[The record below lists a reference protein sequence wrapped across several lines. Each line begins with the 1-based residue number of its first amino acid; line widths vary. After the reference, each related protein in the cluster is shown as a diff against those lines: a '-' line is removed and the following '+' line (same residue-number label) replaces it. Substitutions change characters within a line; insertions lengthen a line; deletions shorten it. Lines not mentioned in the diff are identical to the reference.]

1 MKSCTSQKR
10 KTHRAGRTGHTGR
23 LPVAENANQVT
34 AFLRSLAN
42 LPSLLSL
49 DTQSHCV
56 SPIEMKYVPPYFI
69 LDMPSR
75 FECHSN
81 CYFWIVS
88 SCVQNLL
95 GQAPAASSLHALR
108 PARGQCLGLI
118 WRVLKLMTDGHL
130 PQAKLQSEFQFSL
143 SHFPGTAKIRL
154 ELKFEHF
161 VHMCVCKGVSQSSP
175 HQVPGQLPGLALYSA
190 WFHRWTPPMSP
201 PDKRDMPFAKW
212 QAVCLWKFLPNRT
225 VGKFVWQL
233 FHEKKHHRSRS
244 TGKPR
249 LYHDS
254 LKHKHR
260 QFPQI
265 HHSQHGVPVLAISVV
280 QQMEQRCPLAG
291 HEVMLIW
298 ITQTVWAHAG
308 HKRYT
313 ARVLMWSNWSCT
325 QCLVCKC
332 ARMLDIV
339 TLERECVCRK
349 TFSRFVIIIVG
360 AAP

>member
-254 LKHKHR
+254 LNTNTGNSHKST
-260 QFPQI
+260 I
-265 HHSQHGVPVLAISVV
+265 HNVV
-280 QQMEQRCPLAG
+280 CQSSPSPL
-291 HEVMLIW
+291 
-298 ITQTVWAHAG
+298 
-308 HKRYT
+308 
-313 ARVLMWSNWSCT
+313 SNRWNS
-325 QCLVCKC
+325 
-332 ARMLDIV
+332 
-339 TLERECVCRK
+339 
-349 TFSRFVIIIVG
+349 
-360 AAP
+360 AAPWLDMKSCWFGSRKLCGRMQAINDTPQEYSCGRTGHARNALCASARAC